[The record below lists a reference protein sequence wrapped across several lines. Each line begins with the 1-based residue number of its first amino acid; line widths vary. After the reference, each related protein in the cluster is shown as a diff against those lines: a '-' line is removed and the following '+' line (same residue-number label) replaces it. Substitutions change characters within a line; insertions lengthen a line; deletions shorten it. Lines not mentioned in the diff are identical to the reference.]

1 MQLWHLAQPW
11 RAQGS
16 ALQPHDES
24 PGTSV
29 GKEKG
34 CEGANRCHLMP
45 GRVCDHLAEEA
56 EKDWVTA
63 VLRLS
68 ESGAEILASTWICL
82 VFASSLKVNAFV
94 A

>member
-1 MQLWHLAQPW
+1 MPLNAW
-11 RAQGS
+11 
-16 ALQPHDES
+16 
-24 PGTSV
+24 
-29 GKEKG
+29 
-34 CEGANRCHLMP
+34 EG
-45 GRVCDHLAEEA
+45 LAEEA
-56 EKDWVTA
+56 EQDWVTA